1 MQFSPWYVLASSCS
15 CSCRP
20 RHVYSGYL
28 VYCDTD
34 SEGMQHCSCS
44 SCFHVTS
51 ELPEEERIDEDDDGQ
66 TLYLTAEHTTH
77 THTQLGLSLGPDA
90 SHWLMVICCCSHDM
104 MHCCFVSRACITSV
118 TATQPIYRV
127 QLVAMT
133 IARVHS
139 FIQYHLI
146 IVITSLAMALLN
158 QSTLSHMGGG
168 EGRGTLPT
176 QTPPLLAPS
185 ALDLGPQTKIKGK
198 LTKN

>member
-133 IARVHS
+133 IARIHS
-139 FIQYHLI
+139 FSIISSSSSHHL
-146 IVITSLAMALLN
+146 LWRC
-158 QSTLSHMGGG
+158 STRAHCHTWG
-168 EGRGTLPT
+168 EGRGGEHSLPKPHLSWRLRRST
-176 QTPPLLAPS
+176 LAPKRKS
-185 ALDLGPQTKIKGK
+185 KE
-198 LTKN
+198 N